1 MNCTY
6 YIMKTITIYMLK
18 NKITNAIYIGQTDN
32 PQRRFIE
39 HKSRANIDK
48 HSNMK
53 LYKAIK
59 KYGMDNFELII
70 LEETTEDLSDSL
82 EQKYI
87 KKYNALSNENY
98 NELQGNNIL
107 KSTPTDSIVE
117 DYLNGISASKISQR
131 YNVKHPQIISILKKE
146 LGIEKYNELAKKH
159 KLPKKNIP
167 IETIVDL
174 IENQGYT
181 KKETSKILGVC
192 DSTIVRRYNNWK
204 KANDSN
210 YKINPTGLGAK
221 KVDSELILKTY
232 SELQSTRKTAEQTGY
247 SRSTVRKYL
256 KKEGIL

>member
-107 KSTPTDSIVE
+107 KSTHKESIVE
-117 DYLNGISASKISQR
+117 DYLKGISASKISQR
-131 YNVKHPQIISILKKE
+131 YNVKHPQIISLLKKE
-146 LGIEKYNELAKKH
+146 LGIKKYNELAKKH
-159 KLPKKNIP
+159 KPPKKNIP

-247 SRSTVRKYL
+247 ARSTVRKYL